1 VSSSGSDGSPRG
13 LPLRGWPEVD
23 LDGVRRL
30 PFQARLNKVSV
41 DDFGCPAASGDGGG
55 AWSRW
60 LDHLPRLLAAD
71 NLRLLVARLRE
82 ARCDR
87 RVILWLLGGH
97 VVKTGLAPYLIDL
110 MDRGFLTAVAMNGS
124 ASIHDVETALFGR
137 TSEDVA
143 RNLEDGSFGMVA
155 ETGDFFSAAY
165 REACA
170 DGCGMGEGVARHLE
184 RAAAPHRGQSLL
196 YGAWRR
202 DIPCTVHVA
211 LGTDI
216 IHQQPGADGAAIGEL
231 TMRDFRVL
239 AEVTRGL
246 EPVGV
251 VVNLGSAVV
260 MPEVFLKAYT
270 VARNLGC
277 RPRQLTTA
285 NLDMLQHYR
294 PRENVLQRPTA
305 LGGDAIPLTGHHEIM
320 VPLLHALLIDA
331 DDADAG
337 APSDEREGRT

>member
-1 VSSSGSDGSPRG
+1 MASAGNEGPGGD
-13 LPLRGWPEVD
+13 LPLRGWPEVG

-41 DDFGCPAASGDGGG
+41 DDFGRPGAPGDGGG
-55 AWSRW
+55 AWNRW
-60 LDHLPRLLAAD
+60 LDRLPRLLAAD
-71 NLRLLVARLRE
+71 NLRLLVSRLRE
-82 ARCDR
+82 ARRDR

-110 MDRGFLTAVAMNGS
+110 MDRGYLTAVAMNGS

-155 ETGDFFSAAY
+155 ETGDFFFAAY
-165 REACA
+165 RAARA
-170 DGCGMGEGVARHLE
+170 DGCGMGEGVARQLE
-184 RAAAPHRGQSLL
+184 RAAAPHRDRSLL
-196 YGAWRR
+196 HGAWRR
-202 DIPCTVHVA
+202 GIPCTVHVA
-211 LGTDI
+211 VGTDI

-231 TMRDFRVL
+231 TMHDFRVL
-239 AEVTRGL
+239 AEVARGL

-285 NLDMLQHYR
+285 NLDMVQHYR
-294 PRENVLQRPTA
+294 PRENVLQRPA
-305 LGGDAIPLTGHHEIM
+305 AFGGAAIPLTGHHEIM
-320 VPLLHALLIDA
+320 VPLLHALLLDA
-331 DDADAG
+331 DDADSG
-337 APSDEREGRT
+337 AAADRGEGRA

>member
-1 VSSSGSDGSPRG
+1 MSSSGSDGPPRD
-13 LPLRGWPEVD
+13 LPLRGWPEVG
-23 LDGVRRL
+23 LEGVRRL

-41 DDFGCPAASGDGGG
+41 DDFGRPAAPGDGGG

-60 LDHLPRLLAAD
+60 LDRLPKLLAAD

-82 ARCDR
+82 ARRDG
-87 RVILWLLGGH
+87 RVILWLIGGH
-97 VVKTGLAPYLIDL
+97 VVKTGLAPYLVDL
-110 MDRGFLTAVAMNGS
+110 MDRGYLTAVAMNGS
-124 ASIHDVETALFGR
+124 ASIHDVEAALFGR

-155 ETGDFFSAAY
+155 ETGDFFFGAY
-165 REACA
+165 RQAIA
-170 DGCGMGEGVARHLE
+170 DGCGMGEGVARQLE
-184 RAAAPHRGQSLL
+184 RAAAPHREASLL
-196 YGAWRR
+196 HGAWRR
-202 DIPCTVHVA
+202 GIPCTVHVA

-231 TMRDFRVL
+231 TLRDFRIL
-239 AEVTRGL
+239 AEVTRRL

-305 LGGDAIPLTGHHEIM
+305 LGGAAIPLTGHHEIM
-320 VPLLHALLIDA
+320 VPLLHALLLDA
-331 DDADAG
+331 DDADAA
-337 APSDEREGRT
+337 APAAPGEGRS